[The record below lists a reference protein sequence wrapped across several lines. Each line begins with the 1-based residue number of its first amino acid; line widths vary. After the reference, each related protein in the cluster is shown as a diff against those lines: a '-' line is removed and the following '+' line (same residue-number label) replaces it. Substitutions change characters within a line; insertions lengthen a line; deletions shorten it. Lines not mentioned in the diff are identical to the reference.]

1 MDEIK
6 YGDFITLNKSAMEP
20 AEPYS
25 IFEEYATKAAEL
37 LEEIAGSVVAQVKE
51 TTCLN
56 CQKYRNL
63 KCEGIPF
70 ESCRKVNNQ
79 VEHEFKKRMEEMQH
93 ETN

>member
-6 YGDFITLNKSAMEP
+6 YGEFITLNEPAMEP

-37 LEEIAGSVVAQVKE
+37 LEKIAESVVAQVKE

-56 CQKYRNL
+56 CRKYRNL

-70 ESCRKVNNQ
+70 DSCRKAREQ
-79 VEHEFKKRMEEMQH
+79 TGREFRKHMEAVGK
-93 ETN
+93 